1 MAANY
6 PLHIEQGATFQRQW
20 VAKNRLTGDLVPL
33 TGYTASAQIRDKDN
47 VNLVLS
53 ITPVI
58 NTVTSMITITLTA
71 AQTTT
76 LTDNEYIWG
85 LRLVAT
91 GGEPVYRY
99 VEGKVTVSPAVVR

>member
-6 PLHIEQGATFQRQW
+6 PLHVEQGATFQRQW
-20 VAKNRLTGDLVPL
+20 VVKNRSDGSLVPL

-47 VNLVLS
+47 VNLVLT

-58 NTVTSMITITLTA
+58 DTVNSTITITLTA
-71 AQTTT
+71 AQTAT
-76 LTDNEYIWG
+76 LTETEYVWG

>member
-20 VAKNRLTGDLVPL
+20 IAKNRLTGELVPL
-33 TGYTASAQIRDKDN
+33 DNYVASAQIRDKN
-47 VNLVLS
+47 NEVLVLS

-58 NTVTSMITITLTA
+58 DTETSTITITLTA
-71 AQTTT
+71 AQTST
-76 LTDNEYIWG
+76 LTDTEYLWG

>member
-20 VAKNRLTGDLVPL
+20 VVKNRLTDELVPL
-33 TGYTASAQIRDKDN
+33 TGFTATSQIRDSAN
-47 VNLVLS
+47 VALVLT

-58 NTVTSMITITLTA
+58 DTVNSTITITLTG
-71 AQTTT
+71 AQTAT
-76 LTDNEYIWG
+76 LTGTEYLWG
-85 LRLVAT
+85 LKLTAS
-91 GGEPVYRY
+91 GGEPNYRY